1 MEEKELIP
9 VEFFC
14 TTSHVE
20 VSLLD
25 TLEES
30 GLVNITVLKAH
41 RYIAVEELGRVEK
54 LVRLHDDLGIN
65 VEGLEAIEH
74 MLERVEMLQQEMQN
88 LRNRLRRYEGE

>member
-1 MEEKELIP
+1 MEDKELIP

-20 VSLLD
+20 VALLE

-30 GLVNITVLKAH
+30 GLVKITVREEH
-41 RYIAVEELGRVEK
+41 RYIAVDELGRVEK

-65 VEGLEAIEH
+65 VEGLEAIDH
-74 MLERVEMLQQEMQN
+74 MLQRVEMLQEEMRN
-88 LRNRLRRYEGE
+88 LRNRLRRYEAE